1 MKPNYSDII
10 NDLDASVIVLLD
22 KLKRYLSVGKAS
34 VMVGCGFSLNAESD
48 GTGQMREWNALN
60 VDLFKSLY
68 GRNPS
73 NTELDRLN
81 PVRLAAQVENT
92 LGSKE
97 LDEIIMNALPDKSVY
112 PGVLHKN

>member
-1 MKPNYSDII
+1 MWSLLNTYITTFFMKPNYSDII
-10 NDLDASVIVLLD
+10 KDLDASIIVLLD

-68 GRNPS
+68 
-73 NTELDRLN
+73 
-81 PVRLAAQVENT
+81 
-92 LGSKE
+92 
-97 LDEIIMNALPDKSVY
+97 
-112 PGVLHKN
+112 